1 MTLTQLFSWEILQ
14 NFSEQFFISTPPGQ
28 FLQFS
33 NIKAR
38 NFDKKKKYSA
48 KEVFEEILKEF
59 WERLSKKVSN
69 HQNNIILKVKKSQ
82 KILGCIHKK
91 SCWSHATTPNSSGS
105 KYLAGKEWKSILVC
119 NYQSSIRRKISGNW

>member
-1 MTLTQLFSWEILQ
+1 MR
-14 NFSEQFFISTPPGQ
+14 
-28 FLQFS
+28 
-33 NIKAR
+33 K
-38 NFDKKKKYSA
+38 KKKKYSA

-91 SCWSHATTPNSSGS
+91 AAGHMLQHQTAVEVNISLGRNGS
-105 KYLAGKEWKSILVC
+105 QY
-119 NYQSSIRRKISGNW
+119 